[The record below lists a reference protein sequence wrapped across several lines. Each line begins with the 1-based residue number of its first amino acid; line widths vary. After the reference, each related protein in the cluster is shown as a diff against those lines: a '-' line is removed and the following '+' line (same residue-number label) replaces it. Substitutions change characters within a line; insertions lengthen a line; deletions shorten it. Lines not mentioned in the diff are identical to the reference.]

1 MKTALMALGIGVV
14 VEAALVTSLAVGGFG
29 PCGPA
34 SPLSAFVFFVHTPG
48 LSAASAMG
56 LREPESLLLVM
67 AAYVVAWSGIAF
79 LILGGRSRRS
89 L

>member
-1 MKTALMALGIGVV
+1 MKTAVIALVIGVV
-14 VEAALVTSLAVGGFG
+14 VEAMLIAGLALGGFG

-48 LSAASAMG
+48 LSTASALG
-56 LREPESLLLVM
+56 LREPESLVLVL
-67 AAYVVAWSGIAF
+67 AAYIVVWSGIAF

-89 L
+89 S